1 MTILTRMYPC
11 MVVVSLLGTIVPL
24 ILLCADVEA
33 IVLGT
38 QELEI
43 NLRGTLH

>member
-1 MTILTRMYPC
+1 
-11 MVVVSLLGTIVPL
+11 MVVVPLLDIFITV
-24 ILLCADVEA
+24 ILLRADVEA

-43 NLRGTLH
+43 NLGALYTRA